1 VPNWNDVLNE
11 ITAEIQTHR
20 TAAQTAVDAVRR
32 KYLKEL
38 YAHNRRNIIAYYSGF
53 LSKPTIAGVEITD
66 EDKNGFM
73 MATHGMVKQNGLDL
87 ILHTPGG
94 SIAAAESIVD
104 YLKRMFGK
112 NIRAIIPQIAMSA
125 GTMIAC
131 SCKKIIMGTHSNL
144 GPIDPQLNGIP
155 AAGVIEEFRKAL
167 DEIKKDPDAMMV
179 WQYILR
185 QYPPSFLGQC
195 ENGVKWASAFVAAE
209 LRSNMLSGRPDAEA
223 LADDIVAKLTDFSGN
238 KSHDRHIHYDECRDM
253 GLEVELLEEDNKQQ
267 DLVLTVHHCYM
278 NALMNTNA
286 FKMIENHNGVAFIKQ
301 QLQVAV
307 PASVMPALP

>member
-1 VPNWNDVLNE
+1 MPNWNDVLNE

-20 TAAQTAVDAVRR
+20 TAAQTAVEAVRR

-185 QYPPSFLGQC
+185 QYHPASS
-195 ENGVKWASAFVAAE
+195 ASA
-209 LRSNMLSGRPDAEA
+209 
-223 LADDIVAKLTDFSGN
+223 
-238 KSHDRHIHYDECRDM
+238 
-253 GLEVELLEEDNKQQ
+253 
-267 DLVLTVHHCYM
+267 
-278 NALMNTNA
+278 
-286 FKMIENHNGVAFIKQ
+286 KMV
-301 QLQVAV
+301 
-307 PASVMPALP
+307 